1 MRGDL
6 KCGDVLSDAL
16 NLRPIIFEDRKILFD
31 WRNDYVT
38 RKNSLNTEMLEW
50 EKHCQWLE
58 RTLASKDLFFMLEDD
73 GVPVGQVRIS
83 VEAGVG
89 TISYS
94 IAPNKRGL
102 GYGKTIL
109 QLCENYLY
117 KHDVDFSLKGIV
129 KKNNIASQKIF
140 LSLHYTER
148 EDNDY
153 FIYEKKVLSYHEIKE
168 RNFWE
173 GGNTPYE

>member
-1 MRGDL
+1 MWGNL
-6 KCGDVLSDAL
+6 KCGDVLSGTL

-38 RKNSLNTEMLEW
+38 RKNSLNAEVLEW
-50 EKHCQWLE
+50 EKHCQWLQS
-58 RTLASKDLFFMLEDD
+58 TLASKDLFFMLEDD
-73 GVPVGQVRIS
+73 GVPVGQARIN
-83 VEAGVG
+83 VKAGVG

-148 EDNDY
+148 EDNNY

-168 RNFWE
+168 RNFG